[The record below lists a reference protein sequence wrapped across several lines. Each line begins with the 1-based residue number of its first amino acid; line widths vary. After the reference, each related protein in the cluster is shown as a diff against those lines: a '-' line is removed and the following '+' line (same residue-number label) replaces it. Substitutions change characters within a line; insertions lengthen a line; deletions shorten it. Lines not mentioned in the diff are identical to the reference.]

1 MKLRSFVLC
10 ALLLVVVTGLAALLI
25 PQLQPYEEVV
35 DQGPAPEARRNPMLA
50 AEHFLRERTI
60 DVQTANTWRDLPDTR
75 QQRQTLL
82 LLGKRTYMRPDE
94 VEQLLAWT
102 RAGGHLVLVAE
113 QTWNEQTQRSGDL
126 LLDRLQIRRLLTRDL
141 PEPEHEQPAIPLA
154 APQPPPRRWPD
165 LTRLY
170 LENEEAPAYLS
181 FDPAFHLE
189 DPEDHARYW
198 ANSANATH
206 MLQLVEGEGLVTI
219 LTDSQLWQNRAI
231 GRHDNAWLLWY
242 LVQDSHVTLIT
253 DTDHDNLLTLLLRHF
268 PQALVVLALL
278 LALGLWRA
286 ALREGPVQSP
296 APLARRQ
303 LAEHLRASAGFLLR
317 RRGHQALLKHLQQD
331 ILRRARL
338 RHPGF
343 ESLGVA
349 EQWQFLARLTR
360 QPTSAIGEAL
370 HPRPAQRLS
379 SAEFT
384 RQVAHLQTI
393 RNAL

>member
-242 LVQDSHVTLIT
+242 LAQDSHVTLIT

-286 ALREGPVQSP
+286 ALREGPVQPP

>member
-1 MKLRSFVLC
+1 MKLRYRVLWSVLIAMVAGLG
-10 ALLLVVVTGLAALLI
+10 ALVIA
-25 PQLQPYEEVV
+25 QLEPYEEMV
-35 DQGPAPEARRNPMLA
+35 DQGPSPEVRRNPMLA

-60 DVQTANTWRDLPDTR
+60 AVQAAKIWSDLPDTR

-82 LLGKRTYMRPDE
+82 LLGKRTHMRPAE
-94 VEQLLAWT
+94 VEKLLAWT

-141 PEPEHEQPAIPLA
+141 PEIEHEQPAIPLA
-154 APQPPPRRWPD
+154 APRPPAQRWPE

-170 LENEEAPAYLS
+170 LENETAPAYLS

-219 LTDSQLWQNRAI
+219 LTDSQLWQNNAI

-242 LVQDSHVTLIT
+242 LTQDSHVTLIT

-268 PQALVVLALL
+268 PQALVALAVL
-278 LALGLWRA
+278 LALGLWRV

-343 ESLGVA
+343 ESLSVA

-370 HPRPAQRLS
+370 HPPSAQRLS

>member
-1 MKLRSFVLC
+1 MKPGYRVLW
-10 ALLLVVVTGLAALLI
+10 LLLIAVVAGLAALFI
-25 PQLQPYEEVV
+25 AQLEPYEEVV
-35 DQGPAPEARRNPMLA
+35 DQGPSPEARRNPLLA

-60 DVQTANTWRDLPDTR
+60 DVRRSNTWSDLPDTR

-82 LLGKRTYMRPDE
+82 LLGKRTHMRPAE

-141 PEPEHEQPAIPLA
+141 PEIEHEQPAIPYA
-154 APQPPPRRWPD
+154 SPEMPTPRWPE

-170 LENEEAPAYLS
+170 LENEDAPAFLS
-181 FDPAFHLE
+181 FDPTFHLE

-206 MLQLVEGEGLVTI
+206 LLQLVQGKGLLTI
-219 LTDSQLWQNRAI
+219 LTDAQLWQNHVIARN
-231 GRHDNAWLLWY
+231 DNAWLLWY
-242 LVQDSHVTLIT
+242 LTQNSTVTLIT
-253 DTDHDNLLTLLLRHF
+253 DTDHENLLTLLLRHF
-268 PQALVVLALL
+268 PLALVALAVLVALSV
-278 LALGLWRA
+278 WRV
-286 ALREGPVQSP
+286 ALREGPVQWP

-303 LAEHLRASAGFLLR
+303 LTEHLRASAGFLLR

-343 ESLGVA
+343 ETLVVA
-349 EQWQFLARLTR
+349 EQWQVLARLTR